1 MIRFFNILIVLLYII
16 NLSSC
21 SKKNSIQQSTKIEQ
35 KSLTLQDSIQTSIHK
50 AEKYLESVDYTN
62 FQNNIIYMIADLL
75 AIKFDRKLNLPSLNH
90 LISLNPKYKECHWM
104 MYGNYFDNRTNFPTE
119 VTDSIKNIL
128 LSQIEDMDI
137 RSFWTMY
144 CPYFSLNEQI
154 LPIINHSIELGE
166 YEATHAALQ
175 LESIIINHYCN
186 FDTTVINSMKLN
198 AINSIYHDTQ
208 LYFTN
213 KEVANHDLLIEQFA
227 ILAYTKQYQLL
238 NKDFIRFVISLQ
250 NEDGNWMY
258 RTIDSKEHISI
269 LSYWFLLEA
278 YSNLRE
284 FRN

>member
-1 MIRFFNILIVLLYII
+1 MKRFFYLLIALLCIT

-21 SKKNSIQQSTKIEQ
+21 SNKNNIQQSSQIEQ
-35 KSLTLQDSIQTSIHK
+35 KSNTLQDSILTSIYK

-62 FQNNIIYMIADLL
+62 YQNNIIYMIADLL
-75 AIKFDRKLNLPSLNH
+75 AIKFDRKLKLPSLNY
-90 LISLNPKYKECHWM
+90 LISLNPNYKECHWM

-119 VTDSIKNIL
+119 VRDTINKIL

-154 LPIINHSIELGE
+154 LPIINHSIQLGE

-186 FDTTVINSMKLN
+186 FDSTILNTMKFNVLKSIN
-198 AINSIYHDTQ
+198 HDTQ
-208 LYFTN
+208 RYFKN

-227 ILAYTKQYQLL
+227 ILAYMKQYQLL
-238 NKDFIRFVISLQ
+238 NEDFIRFVISLQ
-250 NEDGNWMY
+250 NEEGNWMY

-278 YSNLRE
+278 YNNLSEFSN
-284 FRN
+284 